1 MKSDTVCTVES
12 SYIRARDDL
21 YLAHNPGEMS
31 MGVINANF
39 KEHKLRVDVVA
50 EQFDLEIDYIQV
62 VQALSNVLANVN
74 ESRKQ
79 LNQIERKELCRRL
92 RVAGEDWLADFI
104 SQ

>member
-1 MKSDTVCTVES
+1 
-12 SYIRARDDL
+12 
-21 YLAHNPGEMS
+21 

-79 LNQIERKELCRRL
+79 LNQVERKELSRRL

>member
-1 MKSDTVCTVES
+1 
-12 SYIRARDDL
+12 
-21 YLAHNPGEMS
+21 

-39 KEHKLRVDVVA
+39 KESKLRADVVA

-62 VQALSNVLANVN
+62 VQALSNVLSNVN

-79 LNQIERKELCRRL
+79 LNQVERKELCRRL
-92 RVAGEDWLADFI
+92 KVAREDWLVDHI

>member
-1 MKSDTVCTVES
+1 
-12 SYIRARDDL
+12 
-21 YLAHNPGEMS
+21 

-39 KEHKLRVDVVA
+39 REPKLRADVVA

-62 VQALSNVLANVN
+62 VQALSNVLSNVD

-92 RVAGEDWLADFI
+92 RVAGEDWLADRI